1 MSKKPLE
8 SMTNKEHEALIERAL
23 EFAKILQQGARGSFS
38 KKEKNFYNKMRHII
52 ENPQSQ
58 VLFTKLLESSMRAGG
73 GMAHNFE
80 LIAKILR
87 RYSFGDFFTWR
98 EKLVLFVFLRV
109 GRYVPQLSV
118 SMFLRQI
125 RKDSQPMLLLL
136 DSFDELESSAK
147 SQHGF
152 LCNFHFIAKSAFS
165 NAIVEENLARVK
177 GALDSP
183 AVSHISIKGRAF
195 YLLGTEFA
203 RMQDMLSS
211 SLKGIFAHASA
222 CTKSQ
227 GVAKSITLDM
237 EEHRFIALHVAA
249 FMEAAREYGELELGI
264 ALQAYIPESSTILEQ
279 LA

>member
-1 MSKKPLE
+1 
-8 SMTNKEHEALIERAL
+8 
-23 EFAKILQQGARGSFS
+23 
-38 KKEKNFYNKMRHII
+38 
-52 ENPQSQ
+52 
-58 VLFTKLLESSMRAGG
+58 
-73 GMAHNFE
+73 MAHNFE

-125 RKDSQPMLLLL
+125 HKDSQPMLLLL

-165 NAIVEENLARVK
+165 NAIIEENLARVK

-211 SLKGIFAHASA
+211 KCQAGMLAMDSRARLAGEISFGSLCKLPKYSQKNNSLKVLSSRDLSVLSHS
-222 CTKSQ
+222 CSQ
-227 GVAKSITLDM
+227 NPPKNP
-237 EEHRFIALHVAA
+237 
-249 FMEAAREYGELELGI
+249 RE
-264 ALQAYIPESSTILEQ
+264 
-279 LA
+279 

>member
-136 DSFDELESSAK
+136 DSFDELESSVK
-147 SQHGF
+147 SQHDF

-195 YLLGTEFA
+195 YLLGQSLRVCRICYHQVSKVFLPTLA
-203 RMQDMLSS
+203 PALNPKAWQNLSRLIWRS
-211 SLKGIFAHASA
+211 
-222 CTKSQ
+222 
-227 GVAKSITLDM
+227 
-237 EEHRFIALHVAA
+237 IALSHC
-249 FMEAAREYGELELGI
+249 MSQYSWRRH
-264 ALQAYIPESSTILEQ
+264 ESMAS
-279 LA
+279 